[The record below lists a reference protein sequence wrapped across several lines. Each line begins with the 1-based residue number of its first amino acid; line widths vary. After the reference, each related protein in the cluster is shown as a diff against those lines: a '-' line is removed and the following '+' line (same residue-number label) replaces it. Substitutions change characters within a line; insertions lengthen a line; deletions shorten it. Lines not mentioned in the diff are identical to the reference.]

1 MVRLR
6 VPKVN
11 DPSTDDQLELQR
23 KAKGKRPH
31 YFSNPDVD
39 KLLSMIMAL
48 TGELAVARDRIDT
61 IERVAATKGLF
72 SSDDIENFDLD
83 ADVLQARADRHRL
96 LLREVNRIIVG
107 ELEDLEGAGE
117 EIIPPWWSTLNETT
131 SKLLRH

>member
-6 VPKVN
+6 VSEMTDPTVN
-11 DPSTDDQLELQR
+11 EQLELQR
-23 KAKGKRPH
+23 KAKGKRPY

-61 IERVAATKGLF
+61 LERVASSKGLF
-72 SSDDIENFDLD
+72 SSDDIENFELD
-83 ADVLQARADRHRL
+83 AEALQARAGRHKQ

-107 ELEDLEGAGE
+107 ELEDLEEMGE
-117 EIIPPWWSTLNETT
+117 GSYAEVVDQVENDD
-131 SKLLRH
+131 R